1 MKNIKVLRAT
11 IGLLLVV
18 VIAETAIF
26 GYREVLYRPSPD
38 IIQHETNEKTD
49 KTVAQIG
56 DVQIKQSELAN
67 NLYVTHGAELINQML
82 DLRCYPNGS

>member
-18 VIAETAIF
+18 VIAETALF
-26 GYREVLYRPSPD
+26 GYREVLFRLLLKKST
-38 IIQHETNEKTD
+38 HETNEITD

-67 NLYVTHGAELINQML
+67 NLYHSTWSGVN
-82 DLRCYPNGS
+82 